1 MHMTTITL
9 SVTLKFCFEMLQATE
24 SVLIDE
30 DDPSRGPVRIRI
42 GIASGPVTA
51 TVIGTRNRK

>member
-1 MHMTTITL
+1 MIM
-9 SVTLKFCFEMLQATE
+9 FQAAST
-24 SVLIDE
+24 VLIDE
-30 DDPSRGPVRIRI
+30 DDPSRGTVRIRI